1 MSENRIIPIKA
12 YSTRM
17 DADLAKAVLEANGID
32 SIVSADDAGGMEP
45 WLALSQ
51 HIQILVREEDA
62 GVARDLLEDSPPAS
76 ASE

>member
-1 MSENRIIPIKA
+1 MTDNRIIPIKA

-32 SIVSADDAGGMEP
+32 AIVSADDAGGMEP

-62 GVARDLLEDSPPAS
+62 TVARDLLAESPPPAS
-76 ASE
+76 E